1 MGRFDL
7 KLLRRK
13 WEGKVEGAEVL
24 KGDKAESLGHYIM
37 ALWLRGKMK
46 KSGKN
51 NQFWPILAQGSDK
64 LWLILHYFYFLYVI
78 FVIFRYFS
86 LFSLL
91 ILLNILILTWG

>member
-46 KSGKN
+46 KKWEK
-51 NQFWPILAQGSDK
+51 QPILAHFGSRQRQIVAYIT
-64 LWLILHYFYFLYVI
+64 LFLFSLRYFRY
-78 FVIFRYFS
+78 FRYFS
-86 LFSLL
+86 LFFVIFVINSS
-91 ILLNILILTWG
+91 